1 MGPKIEMT
9 NKNRNI
15 ITVLAINASTIMGI
29 LVSTYMQQVASLPN
43 TRTLLVQYGIANNTI

>member
-43 TRTLLVQYGIANNTI
+43 TRNLLVQYGIANNTI